1 MISALAAVPVAAV
14 AYPQNYPAI
23 ASCALIAGAVSA
35 AIDID
40 VVFWVAI
47 KGVSIPSFRRFYN
60 PIRIFTE
67 FKLFMQTLTDTGV
80 IKLAMIS
87 HIAIFLALPFLAYRF
102 WPAYLLPISIAVVT
116 HFLSDIPNIRLAIKP
131 R

>member
-23 ASCALIAGAVSA
+23 ATCALITGAVSA

-40 VVFWVAI
+40 VVFWVAV

-67 FKLFMQTLTDTGV
+67 FKLFMRTLTDTGV
-80 IKLAMIS
+80 IRSAMAS
-87 HIAIFLALPFLAYRF
+87 HITIFLVLPFVAYHF
-102 WPAYLLPISIAVVT
+102 WPAYFLPISIAVVT
-116 HFLSDIPNIRLAIKP
+116 HFLSDIPNIRLALKF